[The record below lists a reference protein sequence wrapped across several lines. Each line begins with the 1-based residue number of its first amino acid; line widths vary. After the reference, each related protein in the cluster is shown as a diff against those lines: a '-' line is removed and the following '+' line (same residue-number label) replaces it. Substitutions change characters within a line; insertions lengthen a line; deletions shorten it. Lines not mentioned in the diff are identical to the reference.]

1 MSKFNGVK
9 TDNAKI
15 TAKKKIRE
23 FILSKVEKTSVLEV
37 FCGAGD
43 MYRDVWHQA
52 DSYTG
57 IDKRKFF
64 DKRNTLCGDAEKVLS
79 VIDIDCFN
87 VFDIDAYGSPYDC
100 LDLILKRYAGNH
112 KEVAFI
118 ITDGVAMD
126 LRMGRIC
133 KGIRNIIGI
142 DSHIL
147 KKANLIQEELI
158 IKIIENIELK
168 LNGRVFFKKF
178 AKGKTGAAM
187 KYYAIIVK
195 INDVV

>member
-15 TAKKKIRE
+15 TAKKEIRE
-23 FILSKVEKTSVLEV
+23 FVLSKMNNAFVLEV

-43 MYRDVWHQA
+43 MYNDVWHNA

-79 VIDIDCFN
+79 VIDVDDFN
-87 VFDIDAYGSPYDC
+87 VFDIDAYGSPYNC
-100 LDLILKRYAGNH
+100 LDLILKRYIVKH
-112 KEVAFI
+112 KKIAFV

-126 LRMGRIC
+126 LRMGRIS
-133 KGIRNIIGI
+133 KGIRNILGI
-142 DSHIL
+142 ESHIL
-147 KKANLIQEELI
+147 KKANLIQDDLI
-158 IKIIENIELK
+158 LKIIESVANKLK
-168 LNGRVFFKKF
+168 GVITDKKF

-187 KYYAIIVK
+187 NYYAFIVEV
-195 INDVV
+195 NDVV